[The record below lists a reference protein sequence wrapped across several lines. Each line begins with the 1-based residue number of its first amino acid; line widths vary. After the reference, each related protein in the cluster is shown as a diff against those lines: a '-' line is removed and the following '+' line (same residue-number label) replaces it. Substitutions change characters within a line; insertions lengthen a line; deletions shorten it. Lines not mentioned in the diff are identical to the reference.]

1 MNNKLQAKDLINIG
15 LFTVLY
21 FVLGCCVAIPIGFV
35 PIFLPIL
42 GALWTLITGIPFMLF
57 AVRVKKFGMVT
68 IMAILSGIL
77 MGLTGMGFWG
87 VPMGV
92 VFGLLGDLIMKSG
105 NYASVKKTIL
115 GYGVFSLWMIGTYIP
130 MYFMVEQSRADFAS
144 GFGEEYA
151 AISDAMRM
159 RGIRFGGK
167 HPGRMVEYRLIPL
180 MISVVKIGDELS
192 AAALTRG
199 LGAPV
204 KRTDICKIGF
214 HWQDAVMILI
224 CIAGFALT
232 LGSRWLG

>member
-68 IMAILSGIL
+68 IMAVLSGLL

-87 VPMGV
+87 ILTGA

-105 NYASVKKTIL
+105 SYQSAKKTLL
-115 GYGVFSLWMIGTYIP
+115 GYGVFSLWMVGTYIP
-130 MYFMVEQSRADFAS
+130 MYFMVEQSRADFAKS
-144 GFGEEYA
+144 FGDEYA
-151 AISDAMRM
+151 DKVMSVMPMWSIVLVIAAI
-159 RGIRFGGK
+159 F
-167 HPGRMVEYRLIPL
+167 L
-180 MISVVKIGDELS
+180 
-192 AAALTRG
+192 
-199 LGAPV
+199 
-204 KRTDICKIGF
+204 
-214 HWQDAVMILI
+214 
-224 CIAGFALT
+224 FAL
-232 LGSRWLG
+232 LGGLIGKAILKKHFVKAGIV